1 MNMDLGA
8 ADLLSF
14 YRRHAEDDLLPFWMR
29 AADPARGGVYTCFD
43 NAGKRLV
50 STDKYT
56 WSQGRFVWLLA
67 QAASMMRRGLLAG
80 DEASCLEQARRT
92 VAFLREHAFLDNGNC
107 AYLLTEDGRWK
118 EALPGLG
125 HDISFFADCF
135 VVLGFARYALVA
147 EDAEVLEGAHRLY
160 RRIVERLAAGDG
172 RSEPYPVPA
181 GFEAH
186 ATPMIL
192 LCVADE
198 LAEALEAHRH
208 PEAGAVRADAV
219 SYMDDIMDR
228 FRDGGVIREMLPADP
243 GDADTLL
250 GRHLTP
256 GHALES
262 MWFVMRAALRAGR
275 RERIDQAANVIAR
288 MFLLGWDDE
297 AGGLFRY
304 VDRDGGEPRG
314 RLIGGRYEDLVRE
327 TWDMKLWWPHSEA
340 LYALLLAWRLTGRD
354 EFRVMYGQAHEYVFR
369 TFPNPDKA
377 IGEWIQIRD
386 RQGRP
391 VEKTVALP
399 VKDPFHILRNVL
411 LIIELLAD
419 GSMDATAEAPRNA

>member
-1 MNMDLGA
+1 META
-8 ADLLSF
+8 ELLSF
-14 YRRHAEDDLLPFWMR
+14 YRRHAEEDLLPFWMR
-29 AADPARGGVYTCFD
+29 ALDLARGGVYTCFD
-43 NAGKRLV
+43 NAGKLLV
-50 STDKYT
+50 GTDKYT
-56 WSQGRFVWLLA
+56 WSQGRMIWLLA

-80 DEASCLEQARRT
+80 DEALCLEQARRT

-107 AYLLTEDGRWK
+107 AYLLTEDGRLK

-135 VVLGFARYALVA
+135 VALGFARYAQVA
-147 EDAEVLEGAHRLY
+147 EDADVLEAALGLY
-160 RRIVERLAAGDG
+160 RRIVARLAAGDG

-181 GFEAH
+181 GYEAH

-192 LCVADE
+192 LCVSDE
-198 LAEALEAHRH
+198 LAEALETHGH
-208 PEAGAVRADAV
+208 PAAGEVRADAV

-228 FRDGGVIREMLPADP
+228 FRDGAMVREMLPADP

-250 GRHLTP
+250 SRHLTP

-275 RERIDQAANVIAR
+275 RERIGQAADVIAR
-288 MFLLGWDDE
+288 MFRLGWDDE

-304 VDRDGGEPRG
+304 IDRDGGEPRG

-354 EFRVMYGQAHEYVFR
+354 EFRGMYGQAHEYVFR
-369 TFPNPDKA
+369 TFPNPDKTV
-377 IGEWIQIRD
+377 GEWIQIRD

-419 GSMDATAEAPRNA
+419 GSVNATADAPRNA